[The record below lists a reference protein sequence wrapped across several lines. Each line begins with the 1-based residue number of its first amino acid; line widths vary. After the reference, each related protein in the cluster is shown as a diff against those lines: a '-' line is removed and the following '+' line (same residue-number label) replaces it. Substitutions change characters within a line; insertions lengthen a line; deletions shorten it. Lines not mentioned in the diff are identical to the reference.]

1 MSQFKPGD
9 NISILNTSYTRPS
22 KDENGK
28 KIKDYI
34 TLVYKDLDTGT
45 KYHKTIYEP
54 KFDYY
59 VIKPDFIKPY
69 PQFFIEKDKV
79 EKVSAKYSELNLDI
93 AKRIGC
99 EDQFFEN
106 IRNGQA
112 YMNKM
117 VHFNPMVMSSDIG
130 IEAFYRME
138 FDKTYRNEV
147 FAPTKGYL
155 DIETDIWY
163 INNRFPQPGECPIN
177 AVSLIIEN
185 NNTLYEFLLRDNTNP
200 LIAEFENYIANNNFI
215 EEFRNFV
222 IENVGGENKAKKF
235 KVYDLNYKII
245 FFDSEIQLIQS
256 VFNAI
261 HILQPDFVLAWNMAF
276 DVPFFIER
284 IRNLGYDPKDFMCHP
299 DFKEKECMYYIDQV
313 HLNERAE
320 RTDFAKI
327 SSYSVFLDQMI
338 QFASRRKGQ
347 SAFTE
352 FKLDTIGN
360 QMAGVKKLDYHHITE
375 NLGDLPRLDYKTFV
389 MYSMFDTIV
398 QKCIEESTGDI
409 NYVLNKAIL
418 NSTEYGR
425 VHRQTV
431 YLANRAA
438 MFFWNEGYVIGN
450 NVNRMNDKGEKYEGA
465 YVADPVLVADTPK
478 ETIHYADGTS
488 TVVNVCKN
496 ALDYDYKALYPSE
509 TMEHNIAPN
518 TQIGMINIPN
528 QIYADEN
535 IRKSEKFVRS
545 GDFIE
550 HFASHNWLEICRRY
564 LNLASFEEMINDIF
578 EYLDKYEIPQNRV
591 YGITGLPKVFFH
603 TDKRIEDKDE
613 LLNKEFKYIEYP
625 KEEALSLK
633 TEAIRN
639 LKL

>member
-34 TLVYKDLDTGT
+34 TLVYKDLDTGN

-59 VIKPDFIKPY
+59 IIKPDFIKPY

-79 EKVSAKYSELNLDI
+79 EKVSVKYSDLNLDI

-147 FAPTKGYL
+147 FTPTKGYL

-163 INNRFPQPGECPIN
+163 INNRFPQSGECPIN
-177 AVSLIIEN
+177 AGSLIIEN
-185 NNTLYEFLLRDNTNP
+185 NNTLYEFLLRDSTNP

-222 IENVGGENKAKKF
+222 IENVGGEDRAKKF

-256 VFNAI
+256 VFNVI
-261 HILQPDFVLAWNMAF
+261 NMLQPDFVLAWNMAF

-284 IRNLGYDPKDFMCHP
+284 IKNLGYDPKQFMCHP

-313 HLNERAE
+313 HLNEKAE

-438 MFFWNEGYVIGN
+438 MFFWNEGYIIGN

-465 YVADPVLVADTPK
+465 YVADPVLVANTPK
-478 ETIHYADGTS
+478 ETIHYTDGTS
-488 TVVNVCKN
+488 MVVNVCKN

-518 TQIGMINIPN
+518 TQIGMINMPN
-528 QIYADEN
+528 QIYAYEN
-535 IRKSEKFVRS
+535 LRKSEKFVRS

-550 HFASHNWLEICRRY
+550 HFASHNWLEVCRRY

-603 TDKRIEDKDE
+603 TDKRIEKKDE

-625 KEEALSLK
+625 KEDSDEYMKALEQK
-633 TEAIRN
+633 I
-639 LKL
+639 

>member
-28 KIKDYI
+28 KVKDHI
-34 TLVYKDLDTGT
+34 TLVYKDLDTDT

-79 EKVSAKYSELNLDI
+79 EKVSAKYSDLNLDI

-147 FAPTKGYL
+147 FTPTKGYL

-222 IENVGGENKAKKF
+222 IENVGGEDRAKKF

-256 VFNAI
+256 VFNVI
-261 HILQPDFVLAWNMAF
+261 NMLQPDFVLAWNMAF
-276 DVPFFIER
+276 DIPFFIER
-284 IRNLGYDPKDFMCHP
+284 IRNLGYDPKQFMCHP

-313 HLNERAE
+313 HLNEKAE

-438 MFFWNEGYVIGN
+438 MFFWNEGYIIGN

-478 ETIHYADGTS
+478 ETIHYTDGTS
-488 TVVNVCKN
+488 MVVNVCKN

-509 TMEHNIAPN
+509 TMENNIAPN
-518 TQIGMINIPN
+518 TQIGMINMPN
-528 QIYADEN
+528 QIYAYEN
-535 IRKSEKFVRS
+535 LRKSEKFVRS

-550 HFASHNWLEICRRY
+550 HFASHNWLEVCRRY

-603 TDKRIEDKDE
+603 TDKRIEKKDE

-625 KEEALSLK
+625 KEDSDEYMKALEQK
-633 TEAIRN
+633 I
-639 LKL
+639 

>member
-28 KIKDYI
+28 KTKDYI

-54 KFDYY
+54 KVDYY

-138 FDKTYRNEV
+138 FDKTYKNEV

-200 LIAEFENYIANNNFI
+200 LIAEFENYIVNNNFI

-261 HILQPDFVLAWNMAF
+261 NMLQPDFVLAWNMAF

-352 FKLDTIGN
+352 FKLDTIGS

-613 LLNKEFKYIEYP
+613 LLNKEFKYIDYP
-625 KEEALSLK
+625 KEDSDEYMKALEQK
-633 TEAIRN
+633 I
-639 LKL
+639 

>member
-9 NISILNTSYTRPS
+9 NISILNSSYTRPS

-34 TLVYKDLDTGT
+34 TLVYKDLDTDT

-79 EKVSAKYSELNLDI
+79 EKVSAKYSDLNLDI

-147 FAPTKGYL
+147 FTPTKGYL

-185 NNTLYEFLLRDNTNP
+185 NNTLYEFLLRDSTNT

-222 IENVGGENKAKKF
+222 IENVGGEDRAKKF

-256 VFNAI
+256 VFNVI
-261 HILQPDFVLAWNMAF
+261 NMLQPDFVLAWNMAF
-276 DVPFFIER
+276 DIPFFIER
-284 IRNLGYDPKDFMCHP
+284 IRNLGYDPKQFMCHP

-313 HLNERAE
+313 HLNEKAE

-478 ETIHYADGTS
+478 ETIHYTDGTS
-488 TVVNVCKN
+488 MVVNVCKN

-509 TMEHNIAPN
+509 TMENNIAPN
-518 TQIGMINIPN
+518 TQIGMINMPN
-528 QIYADEN
+528 QIYAYEN
-535 IRKSEKFVRS
+535 LRKSEKFVRS

-550 HFASHNWLEICRRY
+550 HFASHNWLEVCRRY

-603 TDKRIEDKDE
+603 TDKRIEKKDE

-625 KEEALSLK
+625 KEDSDEYMKALEQK
-633 TEAIRN
+633 I
-639 LKL
+639 

>member
-28 KIKDYI
+28 KVKDHI
-34 TLVYKDLDTGT
+34 TLVYKDLDTDT

-79 EKVSAKYSELNLDI
+79 EKVSAKYSDLNLDI

-147 FAPTKGYL
+147 FTPTKGYL

-222 IENVGGENKAKKF
+222 IENVGGEDRAKKF
-235 KVYDLNYKII
+235 KVYNLNYKII

-256 VFNAI
+256 VFNVI
-261 HILQPDFVLAWNMAF
+261 NMLQPDFVLAWNMAF
-276 DVPFFIER
+276 DIPFFIER
-284 IRNLGYDPKDFMCHP
+284 IRNLGYDPKQFMCHP

-313 HLNERAE
+313 HLNEKAE

-438 MFFWNEGYVIGN
+438 MFFWNEGYIIGN

-478 ETIHYADGTS
+478 ETIHYTDGTS
-488 TVVNVCKN
+488 MVVNVCKN

-509 TMEHNIAPN
+509 TMENNIAPN
-518 TQIGMINIPN
+518 TQIGMINMPN
-528 QIYADEN
+528 QIYAYEN
-535 IRKSEKFVRS
+535 LRKSEKFVRS

-550 HFASHNWLEICRRY
+550 HFASHNWLEVCRRY

-603 TDKRIEDKDE
+603 TDKRIEKKDE

-625 KEEALSLK
+625 KEDSDEYMKALEQK
-633 TEAIRN
+633 I
-639 LKL
+639 

>member
-34 TLVYKDLDTGT
+34 TLVYKDLDTDT

-79 EKVSAKYSELNLDI
+79 EKVSAKYSDLNLDI

-147 FAPTKGYL
+147 FTPTKGYL

-185 NNTLYEFLLRDNTNP
+185 NNTLYEFLLRDSTNT

-222 IENVGGENKAKKF
+222 IENVGGEDRAKKF

-256 VFNAI
+256 VFNVI
-261 HILQPDFVLAWNMAF
+261 NMLQPDFVLAWNMAF
-276 DVPFFIER
+276 DIPFFIER
-284 IRNLGYDPKDFMCHP
+284 IRNLGYDPKQFMCHP

-478 ETIHYADGTS
+478 ETIHYTDGTS
-488 TVVNVCKN
+488 MVVNVCKN

-509 TMEHNIAPN
+509 TMENNIAPN
-518 TQIGMINIPN
+518 TQIGMINMPN
-528 QIYADEN
+528 QIYAYEN
-535 IRKSEKFVRS
+535 LRKSEKFVRS

-550 HFASHNWLEICRRY
+550 HFASHNWLEVCRRY

-603 TDKRIEDKDE
+603 TDKRIEKKDE

-625 KEEALSLK
+625 KEDSDEYMKALEQK
-633 TEAIRN
+633 I
-639 LKL
+639 

>member
-9 NISILNTSYTRPS
+9 NISILNSSYTRPS

-34 TLVYKDLDTGT
+34 TLVYKDLDTDT

-79 EKVSAKYSELNLDI
+79 EKVSAKYSDLNLDI

-147 FAPTKGYL
+147 FTPTKGYL

-185 NNTLYEFLLRDNTNP
+185 NNTLYEFLLRDSTNT

-222 IENVGGENKAKKF
+222 IENVGGEDRAKKF

-256 VFNAI
+256 VFNVI
-261 HILQPDFVLAWNMAF
+261 NMLQPDFVLAWNMAF
-276 DVPFFIER
+276 DIPFFIER
-284 IRNLGYDPKDFMCHP
+284 IRNLGYDPKQFMCHP

-478 ETIHYADGTS
+478 ETIHYTDGTS
-488 TVVNVCKN
+488 MVVNVCKN

-509 TMEHNIAPN
+509 TMENNIAPN
-518 TQIGMINIPN
+518 TQIGMINMPN
-528 QIYADEN
+528 QIYAYEN
-535 IRKSEKFVRS
+535 LRKSEKFVRS

-550 HFASHNWLEICRRY
+550 HFASHNWLEVCRRY

-603 TDKRIEDKDE
+603 TDKRIEKKDE

-625 KEEALSLK
+625 KEDSDEYMKALEQK
-633 TEAIRN
+633 I
-639 LKL
+639 

>member
-28 KIKDYI
+28 KVKDHI
-34 TLVYKDLDTGT
+34 TLVYKDLDTDT

-79 EKVSAKYSELNLDI
+79 EKVSAKYSDLNLDI

-147 FAPTKGYL
+147 FTPTKGYL

-185 NNTLYEFLLRDNTNP
+185 NNTLYEFLLRDSTNT

-222 IENVGGENKAKKF
+222 IENVGGEDRAKKF

-256 VFNAI
+256 VFNVI
-261 HILQPDFVLAWNMAF
+261 NMLQPDFVLAWNMAF
-276 DVPFFIER
+276 DIPFFIER
-284 IRNLGYDPKDFMCHP
+284 IRNLGYDPKQFMCHP

-313 HLNERAE
+313 HLNEKAE

-478 ETIHYADGTS
+478 ETIHYTDGTS
-488 TVVNVCKN
+488 MVVNVCKN

-509 TMEHNIAPN
+509 TMENNIAPN
-518 TQIGMINIPN
+518 TQIGMINMPN
-528 QIYADEN
+528 QIYAYEN
-535 IRKSEKFVRS
+535 LRKSEKFVRS

-550 HFASHNWLEICRRY
+550 HFASHNWLEVCRRY

-603 TDKRIEDKDE
+603 TDKRIEKKDE

-625 KEEALSLK
+625 KEDSDEYMKALEQK
-633 TEAIRN
+633 I
-639 LKL
+639 

>member
-34 TLVYKDLDTGT
+34 TLVYKDLDTDT

-79 EKVSAKYSELNLDI
+79 EKVSVKYSDLNLDI

-147 FAPTKGYL
+147 FTPTKGYL

-222 IENVGGENKAKKF
+222 IENVGGEDRAKKF

-245 FFDSEIQLIQS
+245 FFDSEIQLIQA
-256 VFNAI
+256 VFNVI
-261 HILQPDFVLAWNMAF
+261 NILQPDFVLAWNMAF
-276 DVPFFIER
+276 DIPFFIER
-284 IRNLGYDPKDFMCHP
+284 IRNLGYDPKQFMCHP

-313 HLNERAE
+313 HLNEKAE

-438 MFFWNEGYVIGN
+438 MFFWNEGYIIGN

-478 ETIHYADGTS
+478 ETIHYTDGTS
-488 TVVNVCKN
+488 MVVNVCKN

-509 TMEHNIAPN
+509 TMENNIAPN
-518 TQIGMINIPN
+518 TQIGMINMPN
-528 QIYADEN
+528 QIYAYEN
-535 IRKSEKFVRS
+535 LRKSEKFVRS

-550 HFASHNWLEICRRY
+550 HFASHNWLEVCRRY

-603 TDKRIEDKDE
+603 TDKRIEKKDE

-625 KEEALSLK
+625 KEDSDEYMKALEQK
-633 TEAIRN
+633 I
-639 LKL
+639 

>member
-28 KIKDYI
+28 KVKDHI

-54 KFDYY
+54 KIDYY
-59 VIKPDFIKPY
+59 VIKPEFIKPY

-79 EKVSAKYSELNLDI
+79 EKVSTSYANLNLDI

-99 EDQFFEN
+99 EEQFFEN

-138 FDKTYRNEV
+138 FDKTYKNEV

-185 NNTLYEFLLRDNTNP
+185 NNTLYEFLLRDNSNP
-200 LIAEFENYIANNNFI
+200 LITEFENYIGNNNFI
-215 EEFRNFV
+215 DEFRNFV

-235 KVYDLNYKII
+235 KLYDLNYKII
-245 FFDSEIQLIQS
+245 FFDSEIQLIQA
-256 VFNAI
+256 VFNVI
-261 HILQPDFVLAWNMAF
+261 NMIQPDFVLAWNMAF
-276 DVPFFIER
+276 DIPFFIER

-327 SSYSVFLDQMI
+327 SSYSVYLDQMI

-352 FKLDTIGN
+352 FKLDTIGS
-360 QMAGVKKLDYHHITE
+360 QMAGVNKLDYHHITE

-398 QKCIEESTGDI
+398 QKCVEESTGDI

-465 YVADPVLVADTPK
+465 YVADPVLVADNPK

-488 TVVNVCKN
+488 SVVNVCKN

-518 TQIGMINIPN
+518 TQIGMINMPE

-578 EYLDKYEIPQNRV
+578 EYLDKHEIPQNRV
-591 YGITGLPKVFFH
+591 YGITGLPKVVYH

-625 KEEALSLK
+625 KEDSDEYMKALEQK
-633 TEAIRN
+633 I
-639 LKL
+639 

>member
-34 TLVYKDLDTGT
+34 TLVYKDLDTDT

-79 EKVSAKYSELNLDI
+79 EKVSVKYSELNLDI

-147 FAPTKGYL
+147 FTPTKGYL

-163 INNRFPQPGECPIN
+163 INNRFPQSGECPIN

-222 IENVGGENKAKKF
+222 IENVGGEAKAKKF

-245 FFDSEIQLIQS
+245 FFDSEIQLIQA
-256 VFNAI
+256 VFNVI
-261 HILQPDFVLAWNMAF
+261 NMLQPDFVLAWNMAF

-284 IRNLGYDPKDFMCHP
+284 IRNLGYDPKQFMCHP

-313 HLNERAE
+313 HLNEKAE

-478 ETIHYADGTS
+478 ETIHYTDGTS
-488 TVVNVCKN
+488 MVVNVCKN

-518 TQIGMINIPN
+518 TQIGMINMPN
-528 QIYADEN
+528 QIYAYEN
-535 IRKSEKFVRS
+535 LRKSEKFVRS

-550 HFASHNWLEICRRY
+550 HFASHNWLEVCRRY

-625 KEEALSLK
+625 KEDSNEYMKALEQK
-633 TEAIRN
+633 I
-639 LKL
+639 

>member
-34 TLVYKDLDTGT
+34 TLVYKDLNSGT

-54 KFDYY
+54 KINYY
-59 VIKPDFIKPY
+59 VIKPEFIKPY

-79 EKVSAKYSELNLDI
+79 EKVSVKYSELNLDI

-112 YMNKM
+112 SMNKM
-117 VHFNPMVMSSDIG
+117 VHFNPMIMSSDIG

-138 FDKTYRNEV
+138 FDKTYKNEV
-147 FAPTKGYL
+147 FTPTKAYL

-163 INNRFPQPGECPIN
+163 IDNRFPQSGECPIN
-177 AVSLIIEN
+177 AVSLIIDN
-185 NNTLYEFLLRDNTNP
+185 NKTLYEFLLRDKTNP
-200 LIAEFENYIANNNFI
+200 LIAQFENYVANNDFI
-215 EEFRNFV
+215 GEFRDFV
-222 IENVGGENKAKKF
+222 IENVGGIDKAKSF
-235 KVYDLNYKII
+235 KLDDFNYKII
-245 FFDSEIQLIQS
+245 FFDSEIQLIKA
-256 VFNAI
+256 VFDVINMM
-261 HILQPDFVLAWNMAF
+261 QPDFVLAWNMAF
-276 DVPFFIER
+276 DIPFFIER
-284 IRNLGYDPKDFMCHP
+284 IRNLGYDPKDFMCHTE
-299 DFKEKECMYYIDQV
+299 FKEKECMYYVDQN

-327 SSYSVFLDQMI
+327 SSYSVYLDQMI

-352 FKLDTIGN
+352 FKLDTIGSQIAKVN
-360 QMAGVKKLDYHHITE
+360 KLDYHHITE

-478 ETIHYADGTS
+478 EVIHYADGTS
-488 TVVNVCKN
+488 AVVNVCKN

-518 TQIGMINIPN
+518 TQIGMINMPE

-535 IRKSEKFVRS
+535 LRKSEKFVRS

-550 HFASHNWLEICRRY
+550 HFASHNWLEVCRRY

-578 EYLDKYEIPQNRV
+578 EYFDKYEIPQHRV
-591 YGITGLPKVFFH
+591 YGTTGLPKVFFH
-603 TDKRIEDKDE
+603 TDKRIEKKDE

-625 KEEALSLK
+625 KEEALNLK
-633 TEAIRN
+633 TEAMSN

>member
-79 EKVSAKYSELNLDI
+79 EKVSVKYSDLNLDI

-147 FAPTKGYL
+147 FTPTKGYL

-222 IENVGGENKAKKF
+222 IENVGGEDRAKKF

-245 FFDSEIQLIQS
+245 FFDSEIQLIQA
-256 VFNAI
+256 VFNVI
-261 HILQPDFVLAWNMAF
+261 NILQPDFVLAWNMAF
-276 DVPFFIER
+276 DIPFFIER
-284 IRNLGYDPKDFMCHP
+284 IRNLGYDPKQFMCHP

-313 HLNERAE
+313 HLNEKAE

-438 MFFWNEGYVIGN
+438 MFFWNEGYIIGN

-478 ETIHYADGTS
+478 ETIHYTDGTS
-488 TVVNVCKN
+488 MVVNVCKN

-509 TMEHNIAPN
+509 TMENNIAPN
-518 TQIGMINIPN
+518 TQIGMINMPN
-528 QIYADEN
+528 QIYAYEN
-535 IRKSEKFVRS
+535 LRKSEKFVRS

-550 HFASHNWLEICRRY
+550 HFASHNWLEVCRRY

-603 TDKRIEDKDE
+603 TDKRIEKKDE

-625 KEEALSLK
+625 KEDSDEYMKALEQK
-633 TEAIRN
+633 I
-639 LKL
+639 